1 MSPAC
6 RDSDAVSVMSAS
18 VERES
23 FSSVITEVVDA
34 AAAGVGEGEKIHLAH
49 KPLVARSQ
57 QVRAKRGKRE

>member
-23 FSSVITEVVDA
+23 FSSVVTEVVGA
-34 AAAGVGEGEKIHLAH
+34 AAAGVVTKRENEYTAH
-49 KPLVARSQ
+49 KP
-57 QVRAKRGKRE
+57 